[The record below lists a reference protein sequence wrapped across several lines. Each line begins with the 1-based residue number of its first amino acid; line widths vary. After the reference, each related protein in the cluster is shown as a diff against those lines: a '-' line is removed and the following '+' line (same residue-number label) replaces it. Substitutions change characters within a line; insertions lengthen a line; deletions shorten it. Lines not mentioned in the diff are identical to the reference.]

1 MPIEQISAPTLTISL
16 EDDLYG
22 TFAAARHIAA
32 TVPEARL
39 ISYPTGG
46 HVWVGH
52 DAEMFADIDAFL
64 RAL

>member
-1 MPIEQISAPTLTISL
+1 
-16 EDDLYG
+16 
-22 TFAAARHIAA
+22 
-32 TVPEARL
+32 VPEARL